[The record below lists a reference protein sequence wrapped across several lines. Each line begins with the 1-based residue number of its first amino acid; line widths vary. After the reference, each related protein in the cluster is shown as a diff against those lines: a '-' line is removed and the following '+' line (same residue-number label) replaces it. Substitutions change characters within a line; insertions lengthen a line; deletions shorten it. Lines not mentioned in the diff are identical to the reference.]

1 MNRPYLRQR
10 MTDFRSVLWN
20 MDDQVFV
27 RQLLEQFVP
36 ADVKATIVTAFNSD
50 VDRRNELLQL
60 KEQHR
65 L

>member
-1 MNRPYLRQR
+1 
-10 MTDFRSVLWN
+10 